1 MPLSED
7 EREIIEMF
15 RDYVAGA
22 VAADDRY
29 GPATRHDQED
39 ESTLALRFEPATACW
54 FEVAVRPFLPQIRV
68 AFVTRDQTRSEEIEQ
83 AVAEAG
89 GSLEAFVGEAFRD
102 AGLDWPD
109 PPVEHYRE
117 PDGLFYFA
125 TPLEA
130 VESQELDDFTGLVD
144 LEHEQIR
151 GRILR
156 MLEGYLIAFGPAIE
170 PEDDE

>member
-7 EREIIEMF
+7 EREIVEMF

-29 GPATRHDQED
+29 GSATRHDQED
-39 ESTLALRFEPATACW
+39 ESTLALRFEAATACW
-54 FEVAVRPFLPQIRV
+54 FEVAVRPFVPQIRV
-68 AFVTRDQTRSEEIEQ
+68 AFVTSDQTRSEEIEQ
-83 AVAEAG
+83 AVGEAG
-89 GSLEAFVGEAFRD
+89 SSLTGFVGEAFRD
-102 AGLDWPD
+102 AGPNWPA
-109 PPVEHYRE
+109 PPVEHYSG

-125 TPLEA
+125 TPLDA
-130 VESQELDDFTGLVD
+130 IESQELDDFTDLVD

-151 GRILR
+151 GRVLR

-170 PEDDE
+170 ADEDD

>member
-7 EREIIEMF
+7 EREIIDVF

-29 GPATRHDQED
+29 GPPTRHDQED
-39 ESTLALRFEPATACW
+39 ESTMALRFEAATACW
-54 FEVAVRPFLPQIRV
+54 FEVAVRPFVPQLRV
-68 AFVTRDQTRSEEIEQ
+68 AFLTGDQSRSEEIEQ

-89 GSLEAFVGEAFRD
+89 SSLEAFVGEAFRD
-102 AGLDWPD
+102 AGLDWPA
-109 PPVEHYRE
+109 PPVEHYQER
-117 PDGLFYFA
+117 DGLFYFA
-125 TPLEA
+125 TPLDA
-130 VESQELDDFTGLVD
+130 IESQELDDFTGLVD

-170 PEDDE
+170 ADEDD